1 MATRRRQRAN
11 CGPTHYSIGRIP
23 AEFRELYLLDPES
36 LAVLEAHGPLRRGI
50 GQLFGVV
57 CSPRAT
63 DAIYVGV
70 DPRRA
75 FDARAEFPTC
85 HLRVGDGPSGGERA
99 VIQMFDPTLHPR
111 QFGGLTIASG
121 DHEFLGVAGEAARR
135 GMRVR
140 VVSWSARLA
149 TSLAD
154 IADEVVFLDTFLPA
168 GPRAISERV
177 RCWRGVGNLPGDFV
191 EAA

>member
-1 MATRRRQRAN
+1 MAKRRQHRAKL
-11 CGPTHYSIGRIP
+11 GPSHYSIGRIP

-36 LAVLEAHGPLRRGI
+36 LAVLEAHGALRRGI
-50 GQLFGVV
+50 GQLFDVV
-57 CSPRAT
+57 CSPRRT
-63 DAIYVGV
+63 DALYVGV

-75 FDARAEFPTC
+75 FDAKAEFPTC

-99 VIQMFDPTLHPR
+99 VIEMFDPNLHPR

-121 DHEFLGVAGEAARR
+121 DHEFLGVAADAARR

-140 VVSWSARLA
+140 VVSWSSRLA
-149 TSLAD
+149 TALAD

-177 RCWRGVGNLPGDFV
+177 RCWRGVGTLSGDFV